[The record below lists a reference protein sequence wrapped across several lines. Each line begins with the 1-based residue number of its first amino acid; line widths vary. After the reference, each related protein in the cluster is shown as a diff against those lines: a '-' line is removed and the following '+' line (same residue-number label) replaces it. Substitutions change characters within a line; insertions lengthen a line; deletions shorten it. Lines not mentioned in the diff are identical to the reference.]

1 MQNPSGHANG
11 AGLNLDSTTLVAGY
25 TSDGTGIQARLLR
38 ITRHSATLQIENPQ
52 MVLRVSEIISDFKII
67 IRDQTL
73 YSGRAVVRTIVNSG
87 LALICELTLD
97 ESSWRDVAISPDTII
112 DGKLRNEF
120 QTFLGEWQ
128 KLYRVVP
135 EYKLVIADMQT
146 FLSDMRMWLEQV
158 ELGIR
163 SFPSGD
169 RLNFERTT
177 VEALAGSIISPV
189 DALFERF
196 ESIAESLEEEVR
208 PVHRNYM
215 RRQLHPFVLS
225 APFAYRAFHKPLGY
239 AGDYQLVNMMAHNA
253 PQGGS
258 LFSKLVDAWF
268 LHQPPAEAHRN
279 RIVYLTEL
287 LNRETLR
294 IKGAGRVAK
303 ICSVACGPAMEVQ
316 KFVADS
322 PLNQFAEFTL
332 IDFNEETLQHVNA
345 EISESGN
352 RIQRPSQVKYHKKSV
367 QQILK
372 EFGRTTSQIPRFD
385 FVYCAGLFDY
395 LPDYI
400 CRRLMDVMYE
410 WLNPGGLLLATNVTP
425 SNPHRHGMEHL
436 LDWHLIYRT
445 GDEFMKVAPGRA
457 NPENTLVR
465 ADTTGVNIF
474 LEVRKPNN
482 A

>member
-1 MQNPSGHANG
+1 MQKSIGHANG
-11 AGLNLDSTTLVAGY
+11 AGLTIDPMSLVAGY
-25 TSDGTGIQARLLR
+25 TSDGTGIQATLLR
-38 ITRHSATLQIENPQ
+38 ITRHSATLQIENPN
-52 MVLRVSEIISDFKII
+52 MVLRVSEIITDFSII
-67 IRDQTL
+67 IRDQTI
-73 YSGRAVVRTIVNSG
+73 YSGRGLVRAVVNSG
-87 LALICELTLD
+87 LAIICELTL
-97 ESSWRDVAISPDTII
+97 EETSWRDIAVSPEMIVE
-112 DGKLRNEF
+112 GKLKSEF
-120 QTFLGEWQ
+120 QEFLGEWQ

-135 EYKLVIADMQT
+135 EYKLVVADMQT
-146 FLSDMRMWLEQV
+146 FLSDMRLWVDQV

-163 SFPSGD
+163 SFPAGD
-169 RLNFERTT
+169 RLHFEKST
-177 VEALAGSIISPV
+177 VEALSHSIISPV

-196 ESIAESLEEEVR
+196 EAIADQLAEEVR
-208 PVHRNYM
+208 PTHRNYM

-239 AGDYQLVNMMAHNA
+239 AGDYQLVNMMAHNV

-258 LFSKLVDAWF
+258 LFAKLVDAWF

-279 RIVYLTEL
+279 RINYLTEA

-294 IKGAGRVAK
+294 IKQAGRVAK

-316 KFVADS
+316 KFIAEN

-332 IDFNEETLQHVNA
+332 VDFNEETLQHVNE
-345 EISESGN
+345 EISKSGN
-352 RIQRPSQVKYHKKSV
+352 RHQSLAPVKLSKKSV

-372 EFGRTTSQIPRFD
+372 EFGRPTSRTPQFD

-400 CRRLMDVMYE
+400 CKKLMDVMYE
-410 WLNPGGLLLATNVTP
+410 WLKPGGLLLATNVTP

-457 NPENTLVR
+457 ASENAVVR

-474 LEVRKPNN
+474 LEVRKPSD